1 MGLFIWLLIGFV
13 AGAIAKGITPQKE
26 DPGWLSSIIIGIAG
40 SFLGGFVA
48 NIFGLRRIL
57 GHGMFG
63 DLILAVAGAVLFLYI
78 YHKYLSDK
86 IKLPI

>member
-1 MGLFIWLLIGFV
+1 MGLIIWLAIGFA

-26 DPGWLSSIIIGIAG
+26 KTGWISSIIIGIIG
-40 SFLGGFVA
+40 SFLGGFISNV
-48 NIFGLRRIL
+48 FGLNRIL
-57 GHGMFG
+57 GNNIIS
-63 DLILAVAGAVLFLYI
+63 DLMVAVAGAVLFLFI